1 MEYKLNVNGKTV
13 ETNVTEIDVTP
24 GSDGTFEAGMDG
36 RDRTVSFSRV
46 SRDRLLL
53 KVDGRQIQVWTGQDD
68 EGTTLF
74 LDGHQYR
81 VQDEN
86 ETGTPRKRSRDEAPS
101 EVTPPMPAVVVAV
114 PVGVGDVV
122 AQGDAC
128 VIISAMKME
137 TRLTAPHGGTVTRVG
152 VKEGDKVM
160 PGEILVDIE
169 KESI

>member
-13 ETNVTEIDVTP
+13 DIDVTP
-24 GSDGTFEAGMDG
+24 GKGGTFEAGMDD
-36 RDRTVSFSRV
+36 RDRTVSFSRI
-46 SRDRLLL
+46 SGDRLLL
-53 KVDGRQIQVWTGQDD
+53 NVDGRQIQVWTGQDD
-68 EGTTLF
+68 EGTILF
-74 LDGHQYR
+74 LDGRQYR
-81 VQDEN
+81 IRDEN
-86 ETGTPRKRSRDEAPS
+86 ETGTPRKRARDEAPS

-114 PVGVGDVV
+114 PVGLGDVV

-169 KESI
+169 KESV